1 MATGQTHGGKGSAA
15 RPTDKK
21 KYEDNYDA
29 IFGKNKQSYQAEIL
43 INKMR
48 TPDGT
53 MLESK
58 HRHDYVTHMDA
69 NGKEYML
76 DGGLDYVRCSA
87 HGDEEMY
94 TLMSDDD
101 HGLIRVVV
109 TWGTYGR
116 EGDQL
121 ITHVLIAD
129 METEHLQACIDGMR
143 GYPRPAMYKVMQDE
157 LEYRN
162 EN

>member
-1 MATGQTHGGKGSAA
+1 MATGQTHGGKGSST

-29 IFGKNKQSYQAEIL
+29 IFSKKIEKPKIL
-43 INKMR
+43 SSQLK

-53 MLESK
+53 ILESF
-58 HRHDYVTHMDA
+58 HRHDYVTHKDA

-76 DGGLDYVRCSA
+76 DGGCAYIKRSIN
-87 HGDEEMY
+87 GDEE
-94 TLMSDDD
+94 
-101 HGLIRVVV
+101 LITVTTADSHSVIREAV
-109 TWGTYGR
+109 TWGTHGKN
-116 EGDQL
+116 GDEDFKRVKL
-121 ITHVLIAD
+121 ANMTGDHIKACL
-129 METEHLQACIDGMR
+129 ETQVANML
-143 GYPRPAMYKVMQDE
+143 PALYKVMQNE